1 VRLLTNSNQRKKRIK
16 KKPKEAGKMKKPVK
30 YQTSVVEE
38 MILTVRGQ
46 KVILDSTLAELYG
59 VKTKRLNEQ
68 VRRNADRFPSDF
80 MFRLTTQEVRSLR
93 SQFATSNKG
102 IENLLTWQA
111 GTSKKRGGPRYLPY
125 AFTEHGA
132 IMAANV
138 LNSKQAVEM
147 SVFVVRAFIKMREQ
161 LLNRA
166 ELEKKLVEIEKVLL
180 SHDTALVDL
189 YQKIRPLLLPPPDPP
204 KKQIGFVVRKKG
216 EESKT
221 RKKDG

>member
-93 SQFATSNKG
+93 SQFATSSSIDNRSQ
-102 IENLLTWQA
+102 IETGSQ
-111 GTSKKRGGPRYLPY
+111 KHRDPRFRPY